1 MYVEG
6 QYFRFGIIKFNAD
19 GNLDT
24 AFNGTGRKLYTHT
37 RPGDYTSSVTMDD
50 NNNIYITTSNFNKDE
65 RIYDVFIRKFNADG
79 TIDTSF
85 GVNGISQQAPE
96 PNKGLLQKVLL

>member
-1 MYVEG
+1 
-6 QYFRFGIIKFNAD
+6 
-19 GNLDT
+19 
-24 AFNGTGRKLYTHT
+24 
-37 RPGDYTSSVTMDD
+37 MDD

-85 GVNGISQQAPE
+85 GLTESHSRHRSLTKV
-96 PNKGLLQKVLL
+96 LLQKVLL